1 MIRDQRLDRVGHFH
15 NLPVLLDH
23 PHLTSPELTSM
34 SVQVGRAA
42 SVRRVLGRCPPLSHH
57 LSEILAGSSRR
68 ASRPCGL
75 VHLPIVFVDTP
86 LWAGHT
92 DLIKMAIGPNP
103 HVVAR
108 TMTISSPAAHRK
120 GAQVFSFSVV
130 FAALDL
136 LLPRCAGGRDSLGI
150 RGGATGIAIPN
161 STSRS
166 TRKTAARIACP
177 TLRDAAPDA
186 LRSRYYPPSV
196 TKHFMAPRPLPG
208 HRRHEPGRAKGPGT
222 ESAGQPPW
230 F

>member
-1 MIRDQRLDRVGHFH
+1 MYLRMIRDQRLDRVGHFH

-108 TMTISSPAAHRK
+108 TMTISSPSRAP
-120 GAQVFSFSVV
+120 Q
-130 FAALDL
+130 
-136 LLPRCAGGRDSLGI
+136 
-150 RGGATGIAIPN
+150 GGASIFIFCGVRRAG
-161 STSRS
+161 STP
-166 TRKTAARIACP
+166 P
-177 TLRDAAPDA
+177 TLRRRPRFAGYPRWRNRHCHPELHVAFDSKNRRPDC
-186 LRSRYYPPSV
+186 
-196 TKHFMAPRPLPG
+196 LPNVA
-208 HRRHEPGRAKGPGT
+208 RRGT
-222 ESAGQPPW
+222 RRIAFAVLPAVSN
-230 F
+230 